1 MDKTSTAP
9 RTIFLLLLALLVA
22 LGMFLLATNS
32 PDWSL
37 VELPP
42 VHANGHANQTHPKV
56 ADLVR
61 DCFKKYG
68 SLHIFYN
75 PNTQRY
81 LEVCFMEDG
90 KYGIRISEYINE
102 KLEEITAFQKEKFS
116 TWKQMSR
123 YIENGGYTNQVK

>member
-1 MDKTSTAP
+1 MNETTAP

-22 LGMFLLATNS
+22 VGMFLLAINS

-42 VHANGHANQTHPKV
+42 VHANGHADQSHP
-56 ADLVR
+56 ATAQMVR
-61 DCFKKYG
+61 DCFDKYG

-81 LEVCFMEDG
+81 LEVCFMDDG
-90 KYGIRISEYINE
+90 KYGVRISQYINE
-102 KLEEITAFQKEKFS
+102 KLEEITAFPKEKLS